1 MIFLHMIGRIEGGTK
16 TQNKST
22 RNENEKE
29 NSQNFQRRSQ
39 QGTAKASSFFILSPF
54 ALLLI
59 FLTHIL

>member
-39 QGTAKASSFFILSPF
+39 QGTVKASSFLFY
-54 ALLLI
+54 LLLL
-59 FLTHIL
+59 FS